1 MAGTIQQRGI
11 DEVAYAASG
20 GMHAANGLVARGCDA
35 YAGPDVSESMS
46 PGARRREAFDSNPIH
61 RRRSTMKH
69 LVASVLLAAAF
80 AVPASAAPSAD
91 SSAVTA
97 IKQLGQDMG
106 DAMVALDVE
115 RIDRMFGDDWMTIG
129 QSGSAYTKAELLSD
143 IKSGKKKLTW
153 FELRPIDVQVFGDV
167 AIAQGNVLE
176 KRVVDGQETEMEL
189 VYQDVLKKREGR
201 WVVVRS
207 TGAKVK

>member
-1 MAGTIQQRGI
+1 MKRFI
-11 DEVAYAASG
+11 AS
-20 GMHAANGLVARGCDA
+20 
-35 YAGPDVSESMS
+35 
-46 PGARRREAFDSNPIH
+46 I
-61 RRRSTMKH
+61 
-69 LVASVLLAAAF
+69 LLACAF
-80 AVPASAAPSAD
+80 AVPAWAASSSVSTADASSAA
-91 SSAVTA
+91 A
-97 IKQLGQDMG
+97 IRQLGQDMG

-129 QSGSAYTKAELLSD
+129 LSGNAYTKAELLSD

-176 KRVVDGQETEMEL
+176 KRVVDGRETEMEL